1 MSDRKEFLYIPSLSA
16 GSMVSAFK
24 KDTKFEDGTTMRF
37 FAKEYPEKWRHPHFL
52 VTAGHHYKKMDF
64 RDQLGLDDGTFV
76 FGDSGGFQI
85 ATGALKWDGTIREK
99 IFHWLEANSDVAAN
113 LDIPP
118 RVTFENRFQDAM
130 DISFDNFKYF
140 EKNQSGKTKFLNVIQ
155 GTFSEEYKEWYH
167 KFKDFDFKGWCIGGP
182 KKLVDFMYVI
192 ALMLQ
197 EREFEKKH
205 IEYIHLLG
213 ISKISDFFILATL
226 QELLNKLTDNRVQL
240 MSDSSSPG
248 QYPVFGTYLH
258 SGNYKT
264 QTFTELYFPKNAEY
278 RRKTHLKQGKGGEIT
293 IDKTKHVPCSMGCP
307 ACNDFTYEY
316 LGGKTDAG
324 LDRYSQ
330 EGMPR
335 MVVHNTHLYC
345 EIVKDINKLTN
356 NHVELL
362 ETAIPKELFNV
373 ILSLHEMFED
383 PDNAMHVYSAYKKTY
398 KKFGGESI
406 STTDVKQFNKFF
418 KF

>member
-37 FAKEYPEKWRHPHFL
+37 FAKEYPAKWRHPYFL

-118 RVTFENRFQDAM
+118 RVTFENRFHDAM

-155 GTFSEEYKEWYH
+155 GTFSDEYKEWYH

-226 QELLNKLTDNRVQL
+226 QELLNKMTDNRIQL

-278 RRKTHLKQGKGGEIT
+278 RRKTHIKQGKGGEIT

-373 ILSLHEMFED
+373 LLSLHEMFAD
-383 PDNAMHVYSAYKKTY
+383 PANAMNVYSAYKKTY

>member
-226 QELLNKLTDNRVQL
+226 QELLNKMTDNRIQL

-278 RRKTHLKQGKGGEIT
+278 RRKTHIKQGKGGEIT

-373 ILSLHEMFED
+373 ILSLHEMFGN
-383 PDNAMHVYSAYKKTY
+383 PDNAMNVYSAYKKTY